1 MKKILIL
8 GCGKIGKI
16 AFHVLKEKNY
26 DVRILD
32 KASVPEY
39 NHSLVNLDLFDEASV
54 DNFIKSFKPDAIVN
68 CLPFYASQKPAE
80 YAFKHNCH
88 YFDVTE
94 DVETGKSIKTL
105 AQSSDKAFV
114 PHCGLAPGIMS
125 IISASMIK
133 DFDSVLSVR
142 AKCGVLP
149 VYSNN
154 SLKYGVTWSIDGL
167 VNQYCNKCL
176 VVEDHTI
183 KEVDA
188 LDNLEKFLL
197 DGVEYES
204 FNTSGGIGTFVET
217 FASTIPHISYQTIRY
232 PGHRNLIHFLLRELG
247 GINHRE
253 LLTTLLQNTLPVI
266 KEDVTIINITVQ
278 GFIDGC
284 PLEKSYSKK
293 FYAQQMANV
302 SVTSIEATTVG
313 SLCSVISE
321 VLSCP
326 QKYKGFIK
334 QEAFDLKDIQRH
346 TTVNF

>member
-1 MKKILIL
+1 MRKILIL
-8 GCGKIGKI
+8 GGGKIGKI
-16 AFHVLKEKNY
+16 AFHVLREKNY
-26 DVRILD
+26 DIKILD
-32 KASVPEY
+32 KTCVPEY
-39 NHSLVNLDLFDEASV
+39 KDSLVTLDLFDESSV

-80 YAFKHNCH
+80 YALKHKAH

-94 DVETGKSIKTL
+94 DIETGRSIKKL
-105 AQSSDKAFV
+105 AQGSDKAFV

-176 VVEDHTI
+176 VVENHTI

-204 FNTSGGIGTFVET
+204 FNTSGGIGTFAET

-232 PGHRNLIHFLLRELG
+232 PGHRHLIHFLLHELG
-247 GINHRE
+247 GIHHRE
-253 LLTTLLQNTLPVI
+253 FLTTLLQNTLPVI
-266 KEDVTIINITVQ
+266 KEDVTIITITVQ
-278 GFIDGC
+278 GTVAGR
-284 PLEKSYSKK
+284 PLEKSYTKK

-302 SVTSIEATTVG
+302 SVTSLEATTVG
-313 SLCSVISE
+313 SLCAVISE

-326 QKYKGFIK
+326 EKYKGFIK
-334 QEAFDLKDIQRH
+334 QELFDLQDIQRH
-346 TTVNF
+346 TMVNF